1 MKEKIKQILCKVNS
15 KVETYEGENLVKD
28 MEIDSHDI
36 FNIVVDLE
44 ETFEMEISPIY
55 LKVSNFNSVERI
67 ERMIREI
74 KGC

>member
-1 MKEKIKQILCKVNS
+1 MKEKIKQILCKVNP
-15 KVETYEGENLVKD
+15 KVEAYEGEHLVKD

-44 ETFEMEISPIY
+44 EAFGIEISPIY
-55 LKVSNFNSVERI
+55 LKMSNFTSVEKI
-67 ERMIREI
+67 EKMIQEI